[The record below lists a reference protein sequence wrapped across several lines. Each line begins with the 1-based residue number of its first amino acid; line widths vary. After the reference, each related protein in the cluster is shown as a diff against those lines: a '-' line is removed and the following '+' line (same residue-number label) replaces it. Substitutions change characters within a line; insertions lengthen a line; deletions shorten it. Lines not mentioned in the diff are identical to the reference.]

1 MTEWETGTTLADRYT
16 LREEL
21 GKGGFGVVWA
31 AKDSD
36 RDRLVALKHPN
47 YGGQAPDDLVDK
59 YFERER
65 DVLEDIREAGG
76 HPNIMAYHGQAR
88 ANGTAF
94 LDIELIDGDELGAV
108 VENED
113 PIGDPDEVR
122 EIGIG
127 ICDAISFLHDHD
139 IIYRDLKPDNIM
151 IDGAREPKI
160 IDFTTAKGF
169 VPERGG
175 PQFTTG
181 EGESSSSGGDS
192 TVPGEFK
199 PPELNRGSEQRQGPW
214 SDVYSIGKILCYLLV
229 GWVPKDHGV
238 SPAEFGVESDDYLNE
253 IVETATQHDRSDRYP
268 NASVLRRALE
278 DRDATM
284 PTQAAITWLGRDEQ
298 WTISPGDTIG
308 RRTEDGPR
316 PSLMLSDD
324 RHKAL
329 SAVHC
334 RFDVDDDGNWAVIDT
349 SLNGTYISKHDE
361 RNWRFLL
368 SEAGQQRQ
376 QQAGESVPDDVETR
390 ARLEAGDTI
399 ALVSPS
405 YPERF
410 YFQFST
416 QHTDTNGTR

>member
-1 MTEWETGTTLADRYT
+1 MTEWERGSQLAGRYT

-21 GKGGFGVVWA
+21 GKGGFGVVWS
-31 AKDSD
+31 AKDTE
-36 RDRLVALKHPN
+36 RNRLVALKQPN
-47 YGGQAPDDLVDK
+47 YDGRAPDDLVDK

-65 DVLEDIREAGG
+65 DVLEDIRNAGG
-76 HPNIMAYHGQAR
+76 HSNIMAYHGRER
-88 ANGTAF
+88 ASGTPF
-94 LDIELIDGDELGAV
+94 LVVALIDGDELGEIVRA
-108 VENED
+108 ED
-113 PIGDPDEVR
+113 PITDPDEVR

-151 IDGAREPKI
+151 IDGSREPKI

-169 VPERGG
+169 VPEHGA
-175 PQFTTG
+175 PEFTTEG
-181 EGESSSSGGDS
+181 EGESTSDGDS

-199 PPELNRGSEQRQGPW
+199 PPELNRGSKQRQGPW

-229 GWVPKDHGV
+229 GWVPEDHGV
-238 SPAEFGVESDDYLNE
+238 SPAAFGVESDDYVDE
-253 IVETATQHDRSDRYP
+253 IVETATQHDRADRYP
-268 NASVLRRALE
+268 NASVLKRALE

-284 PTQAAITWLGRDEQ
+284 PAQASIEWLGRDTQ

-308 RRTEDGPR
+308 RRTDDGPR
-316 PSLMLSDD
+316 PSLLLSDD

-334 RFDVDDDGNWAVIDT
+334 RFDVDDDGNWYVVDT

-361 RNWRFLL
+361 RQWRFLL
-368 SEAGQQRQ
+368 SEAGQKRQ
-376 QQAGESVPDDVETR
+376 QRAGESVPDDVESR
-390 ARLEAGDTI
+390 ARLEVGDTI

-410 YFQFST
+410 YFQFDN